1 MISFRRATAADVLLL
16 RDLAQRIWR
25 AYYPPIIGSEQVE
38 YMLRQMYSAETIER
52 ELGEGVV
59 WEVAEIEGRD
69 RCPSGPRM
77 AGDSR
82 PYLQAAGF
90 LSVTP
95 GAPAKLNKLYLLP
108 ELHGRGLGAAMI
120 EHACAIAR
128 DCGASEVHL
137 QVNKRNERA
146 LRAYERAGFR
156 RVKEA
161 VFDIGG
167 GFVMDDYVLA
177 RELA

>member
-1 MISFRRATAADVLLL
+1 MIAFRRAGTEDVPLL

-25 AYYPPIIGSEQVE
+25 AYYPAIVGHEQVE
-38 YMLRQMYSAETIER
+38 YMLGQMYSAKTIER

-59 WEVAEIEGRD
+59 WKVAMLD
-69 RCPSGPRM
+69 
-77 AGDSR
+77 AD
-82 PYLQAAGF
+82 AVGF
-90 LSVTP
+90 LSLTP
-95 GAPAKLNKLYLLP
+95 GAQAKLNKLYLLT
-108 ELHGRGLGAAMI
+108 ELHGQGFGAAMI
-120 EHACAIAR
+120 EHACTVAR
-128 DCGASEVHL
+128 DAGASELHL

-177 RELA
+177 RRLNAAT

>member
-1 MISFRRATAADVLLL
+1 MISFRRANVADVPLL

-25 AYYPPIIGSEQVE
+25 EYYPAIIGTEQVE
-38 YMLRQMYSAETIER
+38 YMLGRMYSPETIER
-52 ELGEGVV
+52 ELDEGVL
-59 WEVAEIEGRD
+59 WEVAMLD
-69 RCPSGPRM
+69 
-77 AGDSR
+77 AD
-82 PYLQAAGF
+82 AVGF

-95 GAPAKLNKLYLLP
+95 GAHAKLNKLYLLP
-108 ELHGRGLGAAMI
+108 ELHGRGYGAAMI
-120 EHACAIAR
+120 EHACAVAR
-128 DCGASEVHL
+128 DGGATALHL

-177 RELA
+177 RAL